1 MAKIVL
7 QPAVKKLKPMKV
19 LSYGPSYSGK
29 TMSSILLAVG
39 IVQKIRNCSK
49 EDAFKHVILIDS
61 EYGRGALYA
70 HLGPF
75 NYYEIEAPYHG
86 DKLAD
91 AIKQI
96 NNMSEIDVIICDSLT
111 HFWSKDGGILDQKAA
126 KDKLGGNSYTNWQDV
141 TAQFNR
147 MIDTIM
153 ASPKHILATTRA
165 KTDTVVVTEGGKAV
179 PRSYGLKPELR
190 DGIEYDFDIVFNIDK
205 NSHNLLVDKGVP
217 GIDMIYD
224 IATPELGEKI
234 LDLFNS
240 EAVVPERTK
249 EDMMKSLRDMSKNN
263 NMITFMQLALSG
275 RKLDDLEIEAL
286 KELELNLINE
296 IKKKQTSKAK

>member
-1 MAKIVL
+1 ML
-7 QPAVKKLKPMKV
+7 FR
-19 LSYGPSYSGK
+19 S
-29 TMSSILLAVG
+29 
-39 IVQKIRNCSK
+39 
-49 EDAFKHVILIDS
+49 
-61 EYGRGALYA
+61 
-70 HLGPF
+70 
-75 NYYEIEAPYHG
+75 
-86 DKLAD
+86 
-91 AIKQI
+91 
-96 NNMSEIDVIICDSLT
+96 
-111 HFWSKDGGILDQKAA
+111 
-126 KDKLGGNSYTNWQDV
+126 
-141 TAQFNR
+141 
-147 MIDTIM
+147 
-153 ASPKHILATTRA
+153 KHILATTRA

-240 EAVVPERTK
+240 EAVVPERNK

-263 NMITFMQLALSG
+263 NMITFMQLALSC
-275 RKLDDLEIEAL
+275 RKLDDLEIDVL